1 MDTFTDAAVCYHS
14 PDQYLTL
21 LSGLP
26 ANISLFSAKKTPVS
40 RIKLEQKLT
49 TLEPHHR
56 QLLSNIE
63 SVLQWGYLSPQMKH
77 DQNKANALQ
86 PVERIKKVLAEVKD
100 RQLNTL
106 VRDKLDF
113 RSLVG
118 ALRHRHDDPA
128 TVLSGDWTVSRFKQN
143 IENNWQEPYFRL
155 EHACPWLPQAKQHI
169 DNDEPLLLEKLLL
182 QTAWQHLSRPPSASS
197 TSSAGSAGQEFSFYA
212 VVIYVLKWNIVERWT
227 RYDSEA
233 ASLRFQQLIH
243 SGLNSLP
250 KDFQGDSL

>member
-1 MDTFTDAAVCYHS
+1 MSDHLDYQN

-40 RIKLEQKLT
+40 RLKLEQKLV
-49 TLEPHHR
+49 TLEPQHR
-56 QLLSNIE
+56 RLLTDIE

-77 DQNKANALQ
+77 DQNKADALQ
-86 PVERIKKVLAEVKD
+86 PVERIKKVLASVTD
-100 RQLNTL
+100 RPLNTL

-128 TVLSGDWTVSRFKQN
+128 NVLSGDWTVSRFKQN
-143 IENNWQEPYFRL
+143 IEANWQEPYFRL
-155 EHACPWLPQAKQHI
+155 EHACPWLVEAKQYI

-182 QTAWQHLSRPPSASS
+182 QTAWQHLSRPPSG
-197 TSSAGSAGQEFSFYA
+197 SATGSAGQEFSFYA
-212 VVIYVLKWNIVERWT
+212 VVVYVLKWNIVERWT
-227 RYDSEA
+227 RYDSDA
-233 ASLRFQQLIH
+233 ASQRFQQLIQ

-250 KDFQGDSL
+250 QDFQGDSL

>member
-1 MDTFTDAAVCYHS
+1 MTDRIVYHN

-40 RIKLEQKLT
+40 RLKLEQKLV
-49 TLEPHHR
+49 TLEPQHQR
-56 QLLSNIE
+56 LLTDIE

-77 DQNKANALQ
+77 DQNKANAPQ
-86 PVERIKKVLAEVKD
+86 PVQRIKKVLAAVTD
-100 RQLNTL
+100 PSLNTL

-128 TVLSGDWTVSRFKQN
+128 NVLSGNWTVSRFKHN
-143 IENNWQEPYFRL
+143 IETHWQEPYFRL
-155 EHACPWLPQAKQHI
+155 EHACPWLVQAKQYI
-169 DNDEPLLLEKLLL
+169 ENDEPLLLEKLLL
-182 QTAWQHLSRPPSASS
+182 KTAWQHLSRPPCGAVVG
-197 TSSAGSAGQEFSFYA
+197 AAGQEFSFYA

-227 RYDSEA
+227 RYDSKA
-233 ASLRFQQLIH
+233 ASQRFQQLIQ
-243 SGLNSLP
+243 SGLSSLSQ
-250 KDFQGDSL
+250 DFQGDSL